1 MGMKGEPKIGLEDRR
16 IESIT
21 MKYLLELVLKL
32 PAPHPQVLVN
42 TGPQHSRLL
51 QAK

>member
-1 MGMKGEPKIGLEDRR
+1 MGMKGEPKTGLEDRR

-21 MKYLLELVLKL
+21 MKYLLELTLN
-32 PAPHPQVLVN
+32 PQVLVN